1 MPPPTQSLF
10 APPIAFDRAS
20 GRFHKQVYDG
30 YRAAILEG
38 RLRAG
43 QRVPS
48 TRTAAREL
56 GISRLPVLNAFEQL
70 QHEGYLETRGGSGT
84 YVAASVIDR
93 ASGTRRSPRSGT
105 RSPTPPSPL
114 PKAWRDVG
122 ESVPQTDLRAFR
134 VSLPAL
140 EHFPHKTWA
149 RLVSRHARRM
159 PIELMAYGEP
169 AGHLPLRHAIADYLR
184 TARAVACDASQVLIV
199 SGSQMALQL
208 CARVLLKAGDSFG
221 FEEPG
226 YPGARNALG
235 ATGAV
240 LRTIAVDGD
249 GLMVQS
255 TDRDRQAARVMYV
268 TPSHQYPLGVSMN
281 VARRLQLLDWAR
293 RHRSWI
299 IEDDYDS
306 EYRYASRPL
315 PALHGMDEA
324 ARVIYIGTFSKVLF
338 PALRVGYLV
347 APASLVDGF
356 IAHRDAFD
364 LFSPTLYQLAL
375 TDFLCDGHFGRH
387 VRRMRVIY
395 QGRRDA
401 LVEAIR
407 RRLDGILTIVNAD
420 AGMHLTAWLPA
431 GVDDREVVRHAAMRG
446 ISATALSSCY
456 AGKPSRPGLVLGFGS
471 VGEEAI
477 VPAVES
483 LARAIEDARAT
494 RSAARR

>member
-1 MPPPTQSLF
+1 MPPTTQTLF
-10 APPIAFDRAS
+10 APLIAFDRAS

-70 QHEGYLETRGGSGT
+70 QHEGYLESRAGSGT
-84 YVAASVIDR
+84 YVAASMFDR
-93 ASGTRRSPRSGT
+93 AGGTRRNPRPAP
-105 RSPTPPSPL
+105 RSPTPPSSL
-114 PKAWRDVG
+114 PKAWRNAG
-122 ESVPQTDLRAFR
+122 APVPQTDPSAFR

-140 EHFPHKTWA
+140 EHFPHKAWA

-184 TARAVACDASQVLIV
+184 TARAVACDASQILIV

-208 CARVLLKAGDSFG
+208 CARVLLVAGDSFG

-235 ATGAV
+235 ATGAS
-240 LRTIAVDGD
+240 LRTVAVDCD
-249 GLMVQS
+249 GLVVQS
-255 TDRDRQAARVMYV
+255 MGRDEQAARVVYV

-281 VARRLQLLDWAR
+281 LARRLKLLDWAR

-315 PALHGMDEA
+315 PALQGMEEA

-347 APASLVDGF
+347 APASLVDSF
-356 IAHRDAFD
+356 IAHRNAFD

-375 TDFLCDGHFGRH
+375 TDFLSDGHFGRH
-387 VRRMRVIY
+387 VRRMRAIY

-431 GVDDREVVRHAAMRG
+431 GIDDREVARYAAVRG

-471 VGEEAI
+471 IAGKAI
-477 VPAVES
+477 VPAVEK
-483 LARAIEDARAT
+483 LARAIEDARAE
-494 RSAARR
+494 

>member
-1 MPPPTQSLF
+1 MPPSTQTLF
-10 APPIAFDRAS
+10 VPLIAFDRAS

-43 QRVPS
+43 QRIPS
-48 TRTAAREL
+48 TRATAREL

-70 QHEGYLETRGGSGT
+70 QHEGYLESRAGSGT
-84 YVAASVIDR
+84 YVAASMLDG
-93 ASGTRRSPRSGT
+93 AGGSRRSPRPGA
-105 RSPTPPSPL
+105 RSPTLPPPA
-114 PKAWRDVG
+114 PKAWRDVDA
-122 ESVPQTDLRAFR
+122 SVPQTGRSAFR

-159 PIELMAYGEP
+159 PVELMAYGEP
-169 AGHLPLRHAIADYLR
+169 AGYLPLRRAIADYLR
-184 TARAVACDASQVLIV
+184 TARAVSCDASQILIV

-208 CARVLLKAGDSFG
+208 CARVLLRAGDSFG
-221 FEEPG
+221 VEEPG
-226 YPGARNALG
+226 YPGARNALR

-240 LRTIAVDGD
+240 PRTVAVDDD
-249 GLMVQS
+249 GLMIQPL
-255 TDRDRQAARVMYV
+255 DRDTQAARAVYV

-281 VARRLQLLDWAR
+281 VARRLELLDWAR

-315 PALHGMDEA
+315 PALQGMDEA

-347 APASLVDGF
+347 APASLVDSF

-364 LFSPTLYQLAL
+364 LFSPTLYQRVL
-375 TDFLCDGHFGRH
+375 TDFLGDGHFGRH
-387 VRRMRVIY
+387 LRRMRAIY

-420 AGMHLTAWLPA
+420 AGMHLAAWLPA
-431 GVDDREVVRHAAMRG
+431 GIDDREVARHAAMRG

-456 AGKPSRPGLVLGFGS
+456 AGKSRRPGLVLGFGS
-471 VGEEAI
+471 IAEEAV
-477 VPAVES
+477 VPAVEA
-483 LARAIEDARAT
+483 LAGAIEDAR
-494 RSAARR
+494 RDP

>member
-1 MPPPTQSLF
+1 MQPSTQSLF
-10 APPIAFDRAS
+10 VPLIAFDRAS

-48 TRTAAREL
+48 TRAAAREL

-70 QHEGYLETRGGSGT
+70 QHEGYLESRAGSGT
-84 YVAASVIDR
+84 YVSASMIDR
-93 ASGTRRSPRSGT
+93 ANGSRRNPRSGA
-105 RSPTPPSPL
+105 RSPTLPSPI
-114 PKAWRDVG
+114 PKAWRDAG
-122 ESVPQTDLRAFR
+122 ASMPQADLGAFR
-134 VSLPAL
+134 VSMPAL

-149 RLVSRHARRM
+149 RLVSRHVRRM

-169 AGHLPLRHAIADYLR
+169 AGHLPLRRAIADYLR
-184 TARAVACDASQVLIV
+184 AARAVACDASQILIV

-208 CARVLLKAGDSFG
+208 CARVLLTAGDSFG

-240 LRTIAVDGD
+240 LRTVAVDWD
-249 GLMVQS
+249 GPMVQS
-255 TDRDRQAARVMYV
+255 MDRDKQAARAMYV

-347 APASLVDGF
+347 APPSLVDSF

-375 TDFLCDGHFGRH
+375 ADFLCDGHFGRH
-387 VRRMRVIY
+387 VRRMRAIY
-395 QGRRDA
+395 LGRRDV

-407 RRLDGILTIVNAD
+407 RRLDGILTIVNSD

-431 GVDDREVVRHAAMRG
+431 GIDDREVVRHAAMRG
-446 ISATALSSCY
+446 INATALSSCY
-456 AGKPSRPGLVLGFGS
+456 AGKLGRPGLVLGFGS
-471 VGEEAI
+471 IREEAI

-483 LARAIEDARAT
+483 LARAIEVAGGDAF
-494 RSAARR
+494 SG

>member
-1 MPPPTQSLF
+1 MPPPAQTLLV
-10 APPIAFDRAS
+10 PLIAFDRAS

-38 RLRAG
+38 RLRPG

-70 QHEGYLETRGGSGT
+70 QHEGYLDSRAGSGT
-84 YVAASVIDR
+84 YVAASMLDR
-93 ASGTRRSPRSGT
+93 ASGARPNPRTGA
-105 RSPTPPSPL
+105 RSPTPPSPV

-122 ESVPQTDLRAFR
+122 ASVPRTDQSAFR

-149 RLVSRHARRM
+149 RLVSRHARHM

-184 TARAVACDASQVLIV
+184 RSRAVTCEASQILIV

-221 FEEPG
+221 VEEPG

-235 ATGAV
+235 ATGAI
-240 LRTIAVDGD
+240 LRTVAVDDD
-249 GLMVQS
+249 GLMVGS
-255 TDRDRQAARVMYV
+255 MDRDKQTARVMYV

-281 VARRLQLLDWAR
+281 VARRLKLLDWAR
-293 RHRSWI
+293 RNRSWI

-315 PALHGMDEA
+315 AALQGMDEA

-347 APASLVDGF
+347 APASLVDSF

-375 TDFLCDGHFGRH
+375 TDFLSDGHFGRH
-387 VRRMRVIY
+387 VRRMRAIY
-395 QGRRDA
+395 QRRRDA

-420 AGMHLTAWLPA
+420 AGMHLTAWLPT
-431 GVDDREVVRHAAMRG
+431 GIDDREVARYAAMRG

-456 AGKPSRPGLVLGFGS
+456 AGKLSRPGLVLGFGG
-471 VGEEAI
+471 VAEEAI
-477 VPAVES
+477 APAVET
-483 LARAIEDARAT
+483 LARAIEDVGGALTAE
-494 RSAARR
+494 